1 MRLSIGH
8 FALTARCEDCAT
20 EVAHGR

>member
-8 FALTARCEDCAT
+8 FALTALCENCAPDA
-20 EVAHGR
+20 AHER